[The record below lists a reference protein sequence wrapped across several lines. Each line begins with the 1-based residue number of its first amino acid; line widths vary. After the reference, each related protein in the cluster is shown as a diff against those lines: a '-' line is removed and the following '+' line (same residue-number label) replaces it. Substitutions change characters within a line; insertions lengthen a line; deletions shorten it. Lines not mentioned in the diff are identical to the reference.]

1 MIVGYEHVNDRLS
14 EDRDVENQRKWVEAP
29 GGFQP
34 PHRGFCSLSEPST
47 TGNDDE

>member
-29 GGFQP
+29 GGFEP
-34 PHRGFCSLSEPST
+34 AHRNGLEVLITIVC
-47 TGNDDE
+47 D